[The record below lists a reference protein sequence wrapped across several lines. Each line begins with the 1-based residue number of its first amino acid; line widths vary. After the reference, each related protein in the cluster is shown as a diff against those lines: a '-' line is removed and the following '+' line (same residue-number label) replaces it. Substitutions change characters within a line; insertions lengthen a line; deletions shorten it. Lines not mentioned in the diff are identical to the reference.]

1 VQRIFL
7 CSDQHEKHTP
17 TVNAGLFDALKD
29 TNQRI
34 LYIPSESDASR
45 RYFRKCVDY
54 YGYLGFSDVIY
65 FDLGMEYDPKRLEEV
80 SPFDVIHLSGGR
92 TAPFLRSIAAKGFAA
107 RLNQHL
113 SKGGI
118 IVGVSAGAMILG
130 THVFADGADPS
141 GKQTQP
147 GLRVLSFDILPHFD
161 DSEAQQMAIGN
172 HLRRMR
178 CPVWGIAKDS
188 ALICS
193 REAPGDEWQT
203 EGVDPHGLS
212 RYFST

>member
-17 TVNAGLFDALKD
+17 TVNAALFDALKD
-29 TNQRI
+29 TNQRV
-34 LYIPSESDASR
+34 LYVPSESDASR

-65 FDLGMEYDPKRLEEV
+65 FDLGTEYDSKLLDELG
-80 SPFDVIHLSGGR
+80 SCDVIHLSGGR

-130 THVFADGADPS
+130 THVFADGTDPH

-161 DSEAQQMAIGN
+161 DSEAERMAIEN

-178 CPVWGIAKDS
+178 SPVWGIANDS

-193 REAPGDEWQT
+193 REALGDQWQM
-203 EGVDPHGLS
+203 ESVDPHGLS
-212 RYFST
+212 RYFSA